1 MEIEVHVLLICGV
14 TYNIE
19 FQVHTR
25 DDFWEYMFRGL
36 IPTLY
41 PERNVYGRQMTS
53 KTQTADL
60 LNHRI
65 GSLRLRQIRITNSNY
80 VLQLFYQFCFQQNVV
95 LWMLYTCWWWLNDD
109 SYVSDSCQVP
119 SEMSSIISSCHAEY
133 DFNHVD
139 SRNYDGSWQVLA
151 SSDELSPDSSHWQF
165 QHRGDIHSKP
175 VYGRNKIY
183 IGSDKHALLR

>member
-80 VLQLFYQFCFQQNVV
+80 ICSTVALSVLFSAECSLVNAIHMLMVV
-95 LWMLYTCWWWLNDD
+95 
-109 SYVSDSCQVP
+109 
-119 SEMSSIISSCHAEY
+119 
-133 DFNHVD
+133 
-139 SRNYDGSWQVLA
+139 
-151 SSDELSPDSSHWQF
+151 
-165 QHRGDIHSKP
+165 K
-175 VYGRNKIY
+175 
-183 IGSDKHALLR
+183 